1 MKEFEPAFPILDSTE
16 AGLSLRHAGMGLR
29 DYFAAAALQ
38 GILASN
44 GDVKYDTF
52 EAAAHDV
59 CTTAYEYADMM
70 LAVKHDTQLNK
81 QVGK

>member
-29 DYFAAAALQ
+29 DYFAATALQ

-44 GDVKYDTF
+44 GDFKYDTF
-52 EAAAHDV
+52 EAAVHDV
-59 CTTAYEYADMM
+59 CTCAYDYADMM
-70 LAVKHDTQLNK
+70 MSLKKGA
-81 QVGK
+81 GE